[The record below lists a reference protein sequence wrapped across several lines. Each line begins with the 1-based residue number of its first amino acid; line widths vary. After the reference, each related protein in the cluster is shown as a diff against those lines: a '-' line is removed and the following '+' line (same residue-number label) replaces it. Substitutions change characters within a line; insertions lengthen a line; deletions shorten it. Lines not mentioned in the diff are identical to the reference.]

1 MAAPA
6 APPQEWVPGYDGPDN
21 PSGPFL
27 LELNPGPEPSRD
39 RLSGY
44 GPDPAAFR
52 AWYETEMCGLHALNV
67 DNARQVAVLCF
78 PTRNARD
85 VVELMARHAVPL
97 PDGRV
102 AVLTIRSCPGS
113 KPIALAEWEDVGSDV
128 DAHTMASSLMS
139 YFSTMFKPAAVDVA
153 APAETGGGGDPPPA
167 PAPAGEDKNALGA
180 RLYPLIELSQPELA
194 GKLTGMFLEMS
205 EAELVRLLESPALL
219 DAKVAEAVA
228 TLEAHGITRANA
240 ASPPA
245 SPGAPPDPPPSK
257 RAMIRR
263 LMSESRVKCTLA
275 FDHWQVRDAVSH
287 LCYLAGPRSD
297 DGRGDRW
304 LVRKLPKRGNGQD
317 AGRTKRG
324 AGAFL
329 GGIAD
334 LDGDRVLKF
343 FADELC
349 AVEGV
354 TAVDAHTAVAQFKLE
369 AGCKCLRHQPLHLL
383 FTADGRLFAFEVL
396 DPGVVKNQ
404 HRNDLYVR
412 WATPTPTDEKAA
424 RLEALADYL
433 AHYTAATRLQTCGRP
448 GRRVKAAKPEYG
460 FLLFGN
466 AVARDAVLELG
477 NVRVDGRTL
486 HVRPRTYSGDA
497 AAPRRQNN
505 GYYAPKQQPY
515 VDAYGYA
522 YHQPYYHQP
531 RKPRYHQNYQNH
543 PQHPY
548 PNPYGYQPAPRY
560 HRHEPPPPPVDPPS
574 PAYSDEPPSPG
585 VANGH
590 DYTVEEPPS
599 PMVALPTTGRGYRAT
614 MAACPPPGSDELS
627 GFVPS
632 GAAFSAWYEAEMC
645 GLHALHIDRSRKTAV
660 LCFPTRLAR
669 EVVERMTR
677 HDVPLPDGASVALT
691 VRSCPGRKPTA
702 VAEWAGDSELD
713 AGTMAK
719 ALMHYFSRCLRP
731 TSVTVDLGEEPAYE
745 TRTVPGK
752 DLNDDFANSASDGD
766 EPGRWGRACSLVELS
781 QPDLADKLT
790 SKFLDSHSKDELLK
804 LLESPVALDDKV
816 AEAVANL
823 DNGEAS
829 SAGSTAPTP
838 DAPQTNGST
847 EKRRKPGG
855 KVVGEI
861 EFASLEARDA
871 VVLLGYLNGP
881 KGPDGRGDRWMLRRP
896 PGEAL
901 PATADEFAQHLL
913 FTAESRLLAF
923 EVLGGSRLRG
933 ALRADGASTPRP
945 RDVYVRWATAT
956 PPGESESRLA
966 TLREY
971 LGSYTT
977 AARLH
982 ASVPK
987 GVQPEYGFLS
997 FSSGVARDAVLSL
1010 GGVRID
1016 GHHVHVRPVQHAPG
1030 TVPASVPARKLSGRA
1045 DLADPARVALANAR
1059 ASRERAPG
1067 DRQPGSPRKLP
1078 YTYVI
1083 AEPDSPVA
1091 AAAASAAAA
1100 ALRGGPS
1107 SPKPG
1112 CESLPLP
1119 APIIITAGGTAAS
1132 AQESTILQQLAN
1144 FGDVLREE
1152 RRRHDEDR
1160 ARVVATMSL
1169 QLDELRA
1176 QVRAAAQPDVK
1187 SIVAALKEAL
1197 AEEASGDADRAALL
1211 ESAIPKVVAA
1221 HVAAA
1226 NGNGTSDPSTYVDQT
1241 PAT

>member
-44 GPDPAAFR
+44 VPDPAAFR

-67 DNARQVAVLCF
+67 DNARQVAVL
-78 PTRNARD
+78 
-85 VVELMARHAVPL
+85 
-97 PDGRV
+97 
-102 AVLTIRSCPGS
+102 CPGS

-139 YFSTMFKPAAVDVA
+139 YFSTMFKPAPRR
-153 APAETGGGGDPPPA
+153 APAAAAETAGDPRRRA
-167 PAPAGEDKNALGA
+167 TGEDKNALGA

-205 EAELVRLLESPALL
+205 EADLVRLLESPALL

-317 AGRTKRG
+317 AGRTKRRG
-324 AGAFL
+324 A
-329 GGIAD
+329 
-334 LDGDRVLKF
+334 R
-343 FADELC
+343 
-349 AVEGV
+349 
-354 TAVDAHTAVAQFKLE
+354 
-369 AGCKCLRHQPLHLL
+369 AGP
-383 FTADGRLFAFEVL
+383 AG
-396 DPGVVKNQ
+396 
-404 HRNDLYVR
+404 
-412 WATPTPTDEKAA
+412 
-424 RLEALADYL
+424 
-433 AHYTAATRLQTCGRP
+433 
-448 GRRVKAAKPEYG
+448 VKAAKPEYG

-486 HVRPRTYSGDA
+486 HRA
-497 AAPRRQNN
+497 
-505 GYYAPKQQPY
+505 
-515 VDAYGYA
+515 A
-522 YHQPYYHQP
+522 YH
-531 RKPRYHQNYQNH
+531 
-543 PQHPY
+543 
-548 PNPYGYQPAPRY
+548 
-560 HRHEPPPPPVDPPS
+560 HEPPPPPVDPPS

-590 DYTVEEPPS
+590 DYTVEAAEP
-599 PMVALPTTGRGYRAT
+599 
-614 MAACPPPGSDELS
+614 
-627 GFVPS
+627 
-632 GAAFSAWYEAEMC
+632 
-645 GLHALHIDRSRKTAV
+645 H
-660 LCFPTRLAR
+660 
-669 EVVERMTR
+669 
-677 HDVPLPDGASVALT
+677 
-691 VRSCPGRKPTA
+691 
-702 VAEWAGDSELD
+702 
-713 AGTMAK
+713 
-719 ALMHYFSRCLRP
+719 
-731 TSVTVDLGEEPAYE
+731 
-745 TRTVPGK
+745 
-752 DLNDDFANSASDGD
+752 
-766 EPGRWGRACSLVELS
+766 GRA
-781 QPDLADKLT
+781 ADDGPRLRVVRAPA
-790 SKFLDSHSKDELLK
+790 DDELLK

-855 KVVGEI
+855 K
-861 EFASLEARDA
+861 
-871 VVLLGYLNGP
+871 
-881 KGPDGRGDRWMLRRP
+881 GPDGRGDRWMLRRP

-901 PATADEFAQHLL
+901 PATADEFVKRAESKSRARGVSAQLQVWLGGIAAVGTKRILPFLAKELCALEALKAVDDRTAKATFEPAGSGVARQAQHLL

-933 ALRADGASTPRP
+933 ALRADGASAPRP
-945 RDVYVRWATAT
+945 RD
-956 PPGESESRLA
+956 
-966 TLREY
+966 
-971 LGSYTT
+971 
-977 AARLH
+977 
-982 ASVPK
+982 
-987 GVQPEYGFLS
+987 PEYG
-997 FSSGVARDAVLSL
+997 SSASRVASRDAVLSPAASASTATASTC
-1010 GGVRID
+1010 G
-1016 GHHVHVRPVQHAPG
+1016 PCSTPG

-1083 AEPDSPVA
+1083 AEPDSPVVPLPTMPRHSPRRGRPGRVLRRRRGVGGGR
-1091 AAAASAAAA
+1091 ASAAARA
-1100 ALRGGPS
+1100 AR
-1107 SPKPG
+1107 SPAAVA
-1112 CESLPLP
+1112 PLP

-1169 QLDELRA
+1169 QLDGLRA

-1187 SIVAALKEAL
+1187 SIVAALKGAGRGGERH
-1197 AEEASGDADRAALL
+1197 ADRPR
-1211 ESAIPKVVAA
+1211 SSSRRSPRSSPRVAR
-1221 HVAAA
+1221 
-1226 NGNGTSDPSTYVDQT
+1226 
-1241 PAT
+1241 

>member
-1 MAAPA
+1 
-6 APPQEWVPGYDGPDN
+6 
-21 PSGPFL
+21 
-27 LELNPGPEPSRD
+27 
-39 RLSGY
+39 
-44 GPDPAAFR
+44 
-52 AWYETEMCGLHALNV
+52 
-67 DNARQVAVLCF
+67 
-78 PTRNARD
+78 
-85 VVELMARHAVPL
+85 
-97 PDGRV
+97 
-102 AVLTIRSCPGS
+102 
-113 KPIALAEWEDVGSDV
+113 
-128 DAHTMASSLMS
+128 
-139 YFSTMFKPAAVDVA
+139 
-153 APAETGGGGDPPPA
+153 
-167 PAPAGEDKNALGA
+167 
-180 RLYPLIELSQPELA
+180 
-194 GKLTGMFLEMS
+194 
-205 EAELVRLLESPALL
+205 
-219 DAKVAEAVA
+219 
-228 TLEAHGITRANA
+228 
-240 ASPPA
+240 
-245 SPGAPPDPPPSK
+245 
-257 RAMIRR
+257 
-263 LMSESRVKCTLA
+263 
-275 FDHWQVRDAVSH
+275 
-287 LCYLAGPRSD
+287 
-297 DGRGDRW
+297 
-304 LVRKLPKRGNGQD
+304 
-317 AGRTKRG
+317 
-324 AGAFL
+324 
-329 GGIAD
+329 
-334 LDGDRVLKF
+334 
-343 FADELC
+343 
-349 AVEGV
+349 
-354 TAVDAHTAVAQFKLE
+354 
-369 AGCKCLRHQPLHLL
+369 
-383 FTADGRLFAFEVL
+383 
-396 DPGVVKNQ
+396 
-404 HRNDLYVR
+404 
-412 WATPTPTDEKAA
+412 
-424 RLEALADYL
+424 
-433 AHYTAATRLQTCGRP
+433 
-448 GRRVKAAKPEYG
+448 
-460 FLLFGN
+460 
-466 AVARDAVLELG
+466 
-477 NVRVDGRTL
+477 
-486 HVRPRTYSGDA
+486 
-497 AAPRRQNN
+497 
-505 GYYAPKQQPY
+505 
-515 VDAYGYA
+515 
-522 YHQPYYHQP
+522 
-531 RKPRYHQNYQNH
+531 
-543 PQHPY
+543 
-548 PNPYGYQPAPRY
+548 
-560 HRHEPPPPPVDPPS
+560 
-574 PAYSDEPPSPG
+574 
-585 VANGH
+585 
-590 DYTVEEPPS
+590 
-599 PMVALPTTGRGYRAT
+599 
-614 MAACPPPGSDELS
+614 
-627 GFVPS
+627 
-632 GAAFSAWYEAEMC
+632 MC

-713 AGTMAK
+713 ARTMAK

-766 EPGRWGRACSLVELS
+766 EPGCGGDGLSAEDRETLGARLFPLVELS
-781 QPDLADKLT
+781 QPDLAEKLT

-838 DAPQTNGST
+838 DAPTNGST

-901 PATADEFAQHLL
+901 PATADEFVKRAESKSRARGVSAQLQVWLGGIAAVGTKRILPFLAKELCALESLKAVDDRTAKATFELEAGRACVARQAQHLL

-933 ALRADGASTPRP
+933 ALRADGAATARP

-1016 GHHVHVRPVQHAPG
+1016 GHHVHVRPVQNQPG
-1030 TVPASVPARKLSGRA
+1030 TVPASVPARKMSGRA

-1083 AEPDSPVA
+1083 AEPDSPVVPLPTMPRHSPRRGQPGGGSYVDSWWRPRDRSDSASTVASSPSFDEPHSPARRPSNGAQA

-1100 ALRGGPS
+1100 ALRGGPG

-1119 APIIITAGGTAAS
+1119 APIIITAGGTATS

-1226 NGNGTSDPSTYVDQT
+1226 NGNGKSDPSTYVDQT

>member
-1 MAAPA
+1 
-6 APPQEWVPGYDGPDN
+6 
-21 PSGPFL
+21 
-27 LELNPGPEPSRD
+27 
-39 RLSGY
+39 
-44 GPDPAAFR
+44 
-52 AWYETEMCGLHALNV
+52 MCGLHALNV

-85 VVELMARHAVPL
+85 VVELMAPRGAAARRP
-97 PDGRV
+97 R
-102 AVLTIRSCPGS
+102 VLTIRSCPGS

-153 APAETGGGGDPPPA
+153 APAAAETGGGDPPPA
-167 PAPAGEDKNALGA
+167 PAPTGEDKNALGA

-205 EAELVRLLESPALL
+205 EADLVRLLESPAPRREGRGGRR
-219 DAKVAEAVA
+219 DPRGPRHHAGQRRVAA
-228 TLEAHGITRANA
+228 R
-240 ASPPA
+240 
-245 SPGAPPDPPPSK
+245 
-257 RAMIRR
+257 
-263 LMSESRVKCTLA
+263 
-275 FDHWQVRDAVSH
+275 VRDAVSH

-404 HRNDLYVR
+404 HRNDF
-412 WATPTPTDEKAA
+412 T
-424 RLEALADYL
+424 
-433 AHYTAATRLQTCGRP
+433 H
-448 GRRVKAAKPEYG
+448 
-460 FLLFGN
+460 
-466 AVARDAVLELG
+466 
-477 NVRVDGRTL
+477 
-486 HVRPRTYSGDA
+486 
-497 AAPRRQNN
+497 
-505 GYYAPKQQPY
+505 
-515 VDAYGYA
+515 
-522 YHQPYYHQP
+522 
-531 RKPRYHQNYQNH
+531 
-543 PQHPY
+543 
-548 PNPYGYQPAPRY
+548 PNPYGYQHAPRY

-590 DYTVEEPPS
+590 DYTVEAAEPHGRAADDGPRRPS
-599 PMVALPTTGRGYRAT
+599 SEGPGDVAARRRRPRRPGAAGAPPGAKAT

-632 GAAFSAWYEAEMC
+632 GSAFGVVRGEMC

-677 HDVPLPDGASVALT
+677 HDVPLPDGSSVALT

-766 EPGRWGRACSLVELS
+766 EPGCGGDGLS
-781 QPDLADKLT
+781 AEDRETLGARLFPL
-790 SKFLDSHSKDELLK
+790 DELLK

-896 PGEAL
+896 RARPCRRRPTSSSSASRRARGVSAQLRSGSGHRRRGHEAHPALPGQELCALEAL
-901 PATADEFAQHLL
+901 KAVDDRTAKAFELEAGGACVGARRS
-913 FTAESRLLAF
+913 TSSSAESRLLAF

-933 ALRADGASTPRP
+933 ALRADGASAPRP
-945 RDVYVRWATAT
+945 RDV
-956 PPGESESRLA
+956 
-966 TLREY
+966 
-971 LGSYTT
+971 
-977 AARLH
+977 
-982 ASVPK
+982 
-987 GVQPEYGFLS
+987 
-997 FSSGVARDAVLSL
+997 SL
-1010 GGVRID
+1010 GGRR
-1016 GHHVHVRPVQHAPG
+1016 RPRLDEA
-1030 TVPASVPARKLSGRA
+1030 GR
-1045 DLADPARVALANAR
+1045 R
-1059 ASRERAPG
+1059 
-1067 DRQPGSPRKLP
+1067 
-1078 YTYVI
+1078 
-1083 AEPDSPVA
+1083 
-1091 AAAASAAAA
+1091 
-1100 ALRGGPS
+1100 
-1107 SPKPG
+1107 
-1112 CESLPLP
+1112 
-1119 APIIITAGGTAAS
+1119 S
-1132 AQESTILQQLAN
+1132 AQ
-1144 FGDVLREE
+1144 R
-1152 RRRHDEDR
+1152 
-1160 ARVVATMSL
+1160 
-1169 QLDELRA
+1169 
-1176 QVRAAAQPDVK
+1176 DVK